1 MTTRRIFL
9 IGAAACLGAAAARTT
24 AFGRPLQDMKEK
36 IAGIE
41 SQVKGRLGVAVLDT
55 GSGRR
60 FGYREDER
68 FPMCSTFKLMAAA
81 AILNRVEQKQETLER
96 RVHFSRSDLVTYSPV
111 TEKHLDDGMTVAEL
125 CEAAI
130 TLSDNTAG
138 KLILDMLG
146 GPSGVTTFA
155 RGLGDPLTRLDRT
168 EPTLNEAVPGDVR
181 DTTTPGA
188 MAENLRKLVFGHALA
203 EASSGQLKTWLLA
216 NKTGDTRLR
225 ARLPAG
231 WRVGDKTG
239 TGERGSTNDV
249 GILWP
254 PDAAPIIIAAYLT
267 ETAAPTDQRNE
278 ALAAVG
284 EALAGAFRSRGYA
297 RGTCRTL
304 H

>member
-1 MTTRRIFL
+1 MMTTRRTFL
-9 IGAAACLGAAAARTT
+9 IGTTALLGAGASWPAVFAR
-24 AFGRPLQDMKEK
+24 PPEDLKDK
-36 IAGIE
+36 ITRIE
-41 SQVKGRLGVAVLDT
+41 DKVKGRLGVAALDT
-55 GSGRR
+55 GADRR

-68 FPMCSTFKLMAAA
+68 FPMCSTFKLIAAA
-81 AILNRVEQKQETLER
+81 AILKRVEQKQETLER
-96 RVHFSRSDLVTYSPV
+96 RVHFSRTDLVTYSPV

-138 KLILDMLG
+138 NLMLDMLG
-146 GPSGVTTFA
+146 GPSGVTAFA
-155 RGLGDPLTRLDRT
+155 RALGDPLTRLDRT

-181 DTTTPGA
+181 DTTTPAA
-188 MAENLRKLVFGHALA
+188 MAEDLRKLAFGHALA
-203 EASSGQLKTWLLA
+203 EASSAQLKTWLLA

-239 TGERGSTNDV
+239 SGERGSTNDV

-254 PDAAPIIIAAYLT
+254 PDAAPIIVAAYLT
-267 ETAAPTDQRNE
+267 ETTAPTDQRNE

-284 EALAGAFRSRGYA
+284 EAVAAAFRVGR
-297 RGTCRTL
+297 
-304 H
+304 

>member
-1 MTTRRIFL
+1 MMTTRRAFL
-9 IGAAACLGAAAARTT
+9 IGTAGLFGAKASWST
-24 AFGRPLQDMKEK
+24 AFAQPLQDMKEK

-41 SQVKGRLGVAVLDT
+41 GGVKGRLGVAVLDT
-55 GSGRR
+55 GSDRR

-68 FPMCSTFKLMAAA
+68 FPMCSTFKLLAAA
-81 AILNRVEQKQETLER
+81 AILKRVERGQETLGR
-96 RVHFSRSDLVTYSPV
+96 RVHFSKSDLVTYSPA

-138 KLILDMLG
+138 NLMLGMLG
-146 GPSGVTTFA
+146 GPSGVTVFA

-181 DTTTPGA
+181 DTTAPAA
-188 MAENLRKLVFGHALA
+188 MAENLRKLMFGDALA
-203 EASSGQLKTWLLA
+203 KASSGQLKTWLLA
-216 NKTGDTRLR
+216 NKTGNARLR

-239 TGERGSTNDV
+239 SGERGATNDV
-249 GILWP
+249 GILWS
-254 PDAAPIIIAAYLT
+254 PDSAPIVVAAYLT
-267 ETAAPTDQRNE
+267 ETEVPAGRRNE

-284 EALAGAFRSRGYA
+284 EAVAGIFRTRG
-297 RGTCRTL
+297 
-304 H
+304 

>member
-1 MTTRRIFL
+1 MTTRRTFL
-9 IGAAACLGAAAARTT
+9 IGTT
-24 AFGRPLQDMKEK
+24 ALFGAGASWPAVFARLPEDLKDK
-36 IAGIE
+36 IIHVE
-41 SQVKGRLGVAVLDT
+41 DKVKGRLGVAILDT
-55 GSGRR
+55 GADRR

-81 AILNRVEQKQETLER
+81 AILKRVEHKQETLER

-138 KLILDMLG
+138 NLMLDMLG

-181 DTTTPGA
+181 DTTTPAA

-254 PDAAPIIIAAYLT
+254 PDAAPIIVAAYLT

-284 EALAGAFRSRGYA
+284 EAVAAAFSVRR
-297 RGTCRTL
+297 
-304 H
+304 

>member
-9 IGAAACLGAAAARTT
+9 IGAAACLGAGAARTT

-41 SQVKGRLGVAVLDT
+41 SRVKGRLGVAVLDT
-55 GSGRR
+55 GSDRR

-68 FPMCSTFKLMAAA
+68 FPMCSTFKLLAAA
-81 AILNRVEQKQETLER
+81 AILKRVEEGKETLGR
-96 RVHFSRSDLVTYSPV
+96 RVHFSKSDLVTYSPA

-138 KLILDMLG
+138 NLMLGMLG
-146 GPSGVTTFA
+146 GPSAVTAFA
-155 RGLGDPLTRLDRT
+155 RTLGDPLTRLDRT

-181 DTTTPGA
+181 DTTTPAA
-188 MAENLRKLVFGHALA
+188 MAENLRKLMFGGALA
-203 EASSGQLKTWLLA
+203 RASSEQLKTWLLA
-216 NKTGDTRLR
+216 NKTGDARLR

-239 TGERGSTNDV
+239 SGERGSTNDV

-254 PDAAPIIIAAYLT
+254 PDSAPIIVATYLT
-267 ETAAPTDQRNE
+267 ETAASADRRNE

-284 EALAGAFRSRGYA
+284 EALAGAFRSRG
-297 RGTCRTL
+297 
-304 H
+304 

>member
-1 MTTRRIFL
+1 MTTRRTFL
-9 IGAAACLGAAAARTT
+9 IGTTALLGAGVSCSAAFAQ
-24 AFGRPLQDMKEK
+24 PLQDMKET

-41 SQVKGRLGVAVLDT
+41 GGVKGRLGVAVLDT
-55 GSGRR
+55 GSDRR

-68 FPMCSTFKLMAAA
+68 FPMCSTFKLLAAA
-81 AILNRVEQKQETLER
+81 AILKRVERGQETLGR
-96 RVHFSRSDLVTYSPV
+96 RVHFSKSDLVTYSPA

-138 KLILDMLG
+138 NLMLGMLG
-146 GPSGVTTFA
+146 GPSGVTVFA

-181 DTTTPGA
+181 DTTTPAA
-188 MAENLRKLVFGHALA
+188 MAENLRKLMFGDALA
-203 EASSGQLKTWLLA
+203 KASSGQLKTWLLA
-216 NKTGDTRLR
+216 NKTGNARLR

-239 TGERGSTNDV
+239 SGERGSTNDV

-254 PDAAPIIIAAYLT
+254 PDSAPIVVAVYLT
-267 ETAAPTDQRNE
+267 ETEVPAGRRNE
-278 ALAAVG
+278 ALAAVS
-284 EALAGAFRSRGYA
+284 EAVAGIFRTRG
-297 RGTCRTL
+297 
-304 H
+304 

>member
-9 IGAAACLGAAAARTT
+9 IGAAACLGAGAARTT

-41 SQVKGRLGVAVLDT
+41 SRVKGRLGVAVLDT
-55 GSGRR
+55 GSDRR

-68 FPMCSTFKLMAAA
+68 FPMCSTFKLLAAA
-81 AILNRVEQKQETLER
+81 AILKRVEEGKETLGR
-96 RVHFSRSDLVTYSPV
+96 RVHFSKSDLVTYSPA

-138 KLILDMLG
+138 NLMLGMLG
-146 GPSGVTTFA
+146 GPSAVTAFA
-155 RGLGDPLTRLDRT
+155 RTLGDPLTRLDRT

-181 DTTTPGA
+181 DTTTPAA
-188 MAENLRKLVFGHALA
+188 MAENLRKLMFGGALA
-203 EASSGQLKTWLLA
+203 RASLEQLKTWLLA
-216 NKTGDTRLR
+216 NKTGDARLR

-239 TGERGSTNDV
+239 SGERGSTNDV

-254 PDAAPIIIAAYLT
+254 PDSAPIIVATYLT
-267 ETAAPTDQRNE
+267 ETAAPADRRNE

-284 EALAGAFRSRGYA
+284 EALAGAFRSR
-297 RGTCRTL
+297 R
-304 H
+304 

>member
-1 MTTRRIFL
+1 MTTRRTFL
-9 IGAAACLGAAAARTT
+9 IGTT
-24 AFGRPLQDMKEK
+24 ALFGAGASWPAVFARLPEDLKDK
-36 IAGIE
+36 IIHVE
-41 SQVKGRLGVAVLDT
+41 DKVKGRLGVAVLDT
-55 GSGRR
+55 GADRR

-138 KLILDMLG
+138 NLMLDMLG

-181 DTTTPGA
+181 DTTTPAA

-216 NKTGDTRLR
+216 NKTGDARLR

-239 TGERGSTNDV
+239 SGERGSTNDV

-254 PDAAPIIIAAYLT
+254 PDAAPIIVAAYLT
-267 ETAAPTDQRNE
+267 ETAAPMDQRNE

-284 EALAGAFRSRGYA
+284 EAVAAAFEVRK
-297 RGTCRTL
+297 
-304 H
+304 

>member
-1 MTTRRIFL
+1 MTTRRTFL
-9 IGAAACLGAAAARTT
+9 IGTTALLGAGVSWPAALA
-24 AFGRPLQDMKEK
+24 RPLQDMKEK

-41 SQVKGRLGVAVLDT
+41 GRVKGRLGVAVLDT

-68 FPMCSTFKLMAAA
+68 FPMCSTFKLLAAA
-81 AILNRVEQKQETLER
+81 AILKRVEQGQETLGR
-96 RVHFSRSDLVTYSPV
+96 RVHFSKSDLVTYSPA

-138 KLILDMLG
+138 NLMLGMLG
-146 GPSGVTTFA
+146 GPSGVTAFA
-155 RGLGDPLTRLDRT
+155 RTLGDPLTRLDRT
-168 EPTLNEAVPGDVR
+168 EPTLNEVVPGDVR
-181 DTTTPGA
+181 DTTTPAA
-188 MAENLRKLVFGHALA
+188 MAENLRKLMFGDALA
-203 EASSGQLKTWLLA
+203 KASSEQLKAWLLA
-216 NKTGDTRLR
+216 NKTGNARLR

-239 TGERGSTNDV
+239 SGERGSTNDV

-254 PDAAPIIIAAYLT
+254 PDSAPLIVAAYLT
-267 ETAAPTDQRNE
+267 ETAASTDRRNE

-284 EALAGAFRSRGYA
+284 EAVAVVLRPR
-297 RGTCRTL
+297 R
-304 H
+304 